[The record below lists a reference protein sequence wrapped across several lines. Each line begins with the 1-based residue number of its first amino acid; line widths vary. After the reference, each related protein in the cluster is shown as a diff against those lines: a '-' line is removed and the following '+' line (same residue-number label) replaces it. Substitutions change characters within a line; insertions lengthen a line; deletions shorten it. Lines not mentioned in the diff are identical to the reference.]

1 MKLLSLLSLV
11 ILFCSCQTNS
21 KRLPADVID
30 KKIPT
35 IAVLEFADKSHFRHR
50 WNVGEGIRDSLIDEL
65 VQSKRYKVL
74 TRENIDAVIGELNI
88 QQDKLFRPEGK
99 VARGRLKNVQYLL
112 KGSVTD
118 FAHVAKTG
126 ASAFFSNWGF
136 SGSTHVAVVT
146 VTLYIIEVESGEIIA
161 SKQVEGKAHATSLDV
176 AGQYKNMS
184 FGSGSFYRTPLGKA
198 CKELMQQAL
207 LEINKTIAD
216 KKWYPRVI
224 RNEGDTVI
232 ISGGENRAIKLG
244 TEYSAF
250 FQGSPLIDPETGD
263 ILGYSDSQ
271 LIGRVRISEVKDK
284 FSYAKII
291 SGSFKQGQVLREII
305 PEPLPKK

>member
-1 MKLLSLLSLV
+1 MKLLSMICLL
-11 ILFCSCQTNS
+11 ILMSSCQLNS
-21 KRLPADVID
+21 KRLPVGVID

-35 IAVLEFADKSHFRHR
+35 IAVLEFADKSHFRYR

-74 TRENIDAVIGELNI
+74 TRENIDAVIGELDI

-126 ASAFFSNWGF
+126 ASAFFSSWGF
-136 SGSTHVAVVT
+136 SSSTHVAVVT

-161 SKQVEGKAHATSLDV
+161 SKQVEGKAHATSIDV
-176 AGQYKNMS
+176 GGQYKDMS

-198 CKELMQQAL
+198 CKELMKEAL

-216 KKWYPRVI
+216 EKWHPRVI
-224 RNEGDTVI
+224 RTEGDTLI
-232 ISGGENRAIKLG
+232 LSGGEDRAIQVGNL
-244 TEYSAF
+244 YSAYF
-250 FQGSPLIDPETGD
+250 EGSPLIDPETGD
-263 ILGYSDSQ
+263 ILGHSDSQ
-271 LIGRVRISEVKDK
+271 LIGRIQITKVNDK

-291 SGSFKQGQVLREII
+291 KGSFRQGQILRQVIVVPNKNE
-305 PEPLPKK
+305 

>member
-1 MKLLSLLSLV
+1 MKYTLL
-11 ILFCSCQTNS
+11 ILTLIFAGCQSNS

-35 IAVLEFADKSHFRHR
+35 IAVLEFSDKSHFRHR
-50 WNVGEGIRDSLIDEL
+50 WNVGEGIRDSLIDTL
-65 VQSKRYKVL
+65 VQSQRYKIL

-126 ASAFFSNWGF
+126 ASALFSNWGF
-136 SGSTHVAVVT
+136 SSSSHLAIVT

-161 SKQVEGKAHATSLDV
+161 SKQVEGKAHASSIDV

-184 FGSGSFYRTPLGKA
+184 FGSGAFYRTPLGKA
-198 CKELMQQAL
+198 CKELMAEAL
-207 LEINKTIAD
+207 QEINSVIAD
-216 KKWYPRVI
+216 KKWYPRVV
-224 RNEGDTVI
+224 RPNGERLI
-232 ISGGENRAIKLG
+232 ISGGEDRAMKVGQIYTG
-244 TEYSAF
+244 YY
-250 FQGSPLIDPETGD
+250 QGAPILDPETGD
-263 ILGYSDSQ
+263 LLGHSESHLLGQ
-271 LIGRVRISEVKDK
+271 LRITEVKEK
-284 FSYAKII
+284 FSYAEILE
-291 SGSFKQGQVLREII
+291 GSFGPNQVLRPVI
-305 PEPLPKK
+305 PSKKQK